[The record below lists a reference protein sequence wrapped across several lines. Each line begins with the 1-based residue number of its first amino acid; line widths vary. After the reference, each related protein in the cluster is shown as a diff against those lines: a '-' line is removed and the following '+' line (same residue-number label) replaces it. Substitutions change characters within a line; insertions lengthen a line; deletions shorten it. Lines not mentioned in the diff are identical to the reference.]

1 MLLGAIKVPGI
12 SESSDPTIKETNLNQ
27 NQNLNQKDE
36 LSLNRVVFNNNLE
49 QVCSNFENDVDS
61 FSTQY

>member
-12 SESSDPTIKETNLNQ
+12 NESSDPTIKETNL

>member
-49 QVCSNFENDVDS
+49 QVCSNFENDVVS